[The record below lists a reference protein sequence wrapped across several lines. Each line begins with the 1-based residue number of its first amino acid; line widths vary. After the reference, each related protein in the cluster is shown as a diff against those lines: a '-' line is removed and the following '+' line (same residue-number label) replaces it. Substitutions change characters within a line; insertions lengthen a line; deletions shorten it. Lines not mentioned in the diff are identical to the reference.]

1 MGAATANV
9 AAENMLAV
17 AATSQIAYSFGF
29 FMKSGIS
36 MSRRPRAIAKPIST
50 ASRWV
55 TLAAILAF
63 FLQNLAI
70 QTHIHPADAPVVA
83 KVAATQTPVPGPLK
97 AQDPIDQCRL
107 CQELVHAGAF
117 VAPSAVAI
125 PASQILVLAAF
136 AVLPRPSAALAPAFA
151 WRSRAPPRH

>member
-1 MGAATANV
+1 
-9 AAENMLAV
+9 
-17 AATSQIAYSFGF
+17 
-29 FMKSGIS
+29 
-36 MSRRPRAIAKPIST
+36 MSRRPRAIAKPAST

-70 QTHIHPADAPVVA
+70 QTHIHPADLPVVA
-83 KVAATQTPVPGPLK
+83 KVAATQTPVPAPLK

-107 CQELVHAGAF
+107 CQELVHAGAY
-117 VAPSAVAI
+117 VAPSAVAV
-125 PASQILVLAAF
+125 PVSQILVLAAF
-136 AVLPRPSAALAPAFA
+136 AAMPRPSAALVPAFA

>member
-1 MGAATANV
+1 M
-9 AAENMLAV
+9 E
-17 AATSQIAYSFGF
+17 
-29 FMKSGIS
+29 SGTF
-36 MSRRPRAIAKPIST
+36 MSRRPRAIAKPAST

-70 QTHIHPADAPVVA
+70 QTHIHPADIPVLVKA
-83 KVAATQTPVPGPLK
+83 AATQTPVPAPLK

-136 AVLPRPSAALAPAFA
+136 ATLPWPSAAVAPGFA
-151 WRSRAPPRH
+151 WRSRAPPRP